1 MTAANRSGMVVAAF
15 AGGAALWGYGAA
27 YAGDIWDWNPLVA
40 PLSTA
45 LILAVFGWCG
55 RGHDIPDVFGSAMRV
70 AYAAFFGLALYRVTL
85 PNAVAADW
93 WIEPLNARWPAV
105 LLVGIIYALI
115 LTIFIAI
122 PAALVPTR
130 PRTDIERNA
139 KFLAALTTLA
149 HRQN

>member
-1 MTAANRSGMVVAAF
+1 MVVAGF
-15 AGGAALWGYGAA
+15 AAVAVLWGYGAA

-45 LILAVFGWCG
+45 LILAAFGWLR
-55 RGHDIPDVFGSAMRV
+55 RGHDIPGAFGQAMLV
-70 AYAAFFGLALYRVTL
+70 SYAAFFGLALYRVTL

-115 LTIFIAI
+115 LTIFVAVPI
-122 PAALVPTR
+122 ALVPVRAHTE
-130 PRTDIERNA
+130 IERNA
-139 KFLAALTTLA
+139 KFLAMLSTLA
-149 HRQN
+149 RRLSS

>member
-1 MTAANRSGMVVAAF
+1 MVVAGF
-15 AGGAALWGYGAA
+15 AAGAVLWGYGAA
-27 YAGDIWDWNPLVA
+27 YAGDIWDWDPLVA

-45 LILAVFGWCG
+45 LILAAFGWRG
-55 RGHDIPDVFGSAMRV
+55 RGHDIPDVFGRAMLI

-122 PAALVPTR
+122 PVALVPTR
-130 PRTDIERNA
+130 RRTDNERNA

-149 HRQN
+149 GRNEARP